1 MGLPLFWLFVLAA
14 CLLWSAT
21 FTAAAARATT
31 FRSSLAIVGWAV
43 PVLLLLPAVGL
54 TGFLAFGP
62 RPLDTNHFA
71 ATLTLAIAALGGG
84 VWIATDGLWRGAE
97 SGAPAAAGWP
107 VIGLAG
113 LCGMAAMVAY
123 GTLVAVDNAV
133 AAEAAQARAEAAAL
147 MQANLPPA
155 VAEADNAAPLHRH
168 AAALLAA
175 DDPFKKDFLDGDP
188 DSPLD
193 IRSPEVAA
201 ELTRH
206 ADTLDLIRRAADKNA
221 CRFDRDWSRPSI
233 DMLLP
238 EIQALR
244 GEARL
249 LAIAARRAAADGD
262 AAAAL
267 ADTVRIHRIG
277 RQAAAEP
284 ILISHLVAL
293 ALDALARDTLSR
305 VLPSLEADDLPLL
318 DDPGLDGLVGPPP
331 PLLKCMLGE
340 ETLGLSVFADIASG
354 RMPMSMLDPLAGNGS
369 VGSIADRVGILYRT
383 LFLPADLAA
392 YRDLLH
398 GFQKISAQDVA
409 RRDAWGH
416 IAGSEQSIPR
426 RGPLTALLVPALGAV
441 EGAQLRAEAGAR
453 AARVLV
459 AATRRRLAGG
469 GLPDSLDALVPQYL
483 SAVPRDPY
491 TDKEPFHSK
500 PVEGGILVWWVG
512 SDGADDGGPTARDS
526 WSEDVATGND
536 DLGLWLVPDR
546 PEATP
551 AAPVA
556 TE

>member
-1 MGLPLFWLFVLAA
+1 MGLALFWLFVLAA

-21 FTAAAARATT
+21 FTAAAARSATLP
-31 FRSSLAIVGWAV
+31 SLLSFAAWFI
-43 PVLLLLPAVGL
+43 PLLVLLPAVWL
-54 TGFLAFGP
+54 TAWLAFGP
-62 RPLDTNHFA
+62 RPFDVNHFA
-71 ATLTLAIAALGGG
+71 ATLTLALAALVGG
-84 VWIATDGLWRGAE
+84 VWIVIAGRRTAADGTPVARR
-97 SGAPAAAGWP
+97 WP

-175 DDPFKKDFLDGDP
+175 DEPFKTDFPDGDP

-201 ELTRH
+201 RLARH

-238 EIQALR
+238 EIQSLR

-249 LAIAARRAAADGD
+249 LALAARRAAADGD

-293 ALDALARDTLSR
+293 ALDALARDTLAR
-305 VLPSLEADDLPLL
+305 VLPSLEADDLALL
-318 DDPGLDGLVGPPP
+318 DNPGLDGLVGPPP
-331 PLLKCMLGE
+331 PVLKCMLGE
-340 ETLGLSVFADIASG
+340 ETLGLSVFADIATG
-354 RMPMSMLDPLAGNGS
+354 RMRMTALDPIGGATNAGA
-369 VGSIADRVGILYRT
+369 IADRVGILYRT

-392 YRDLLH
+392 YRDLLD
-398 GFQKISAQDVA
+398 GFQKISAQGVA

-416 IAGSEQSIPR
+416 IAGSEKSIPR

-441 EGAQLRAEAGAR
+441 EGAQVRAEAGAR
-453 AARVLV
+453 AARVLI
-459 AATRRRLAGG
+459 AATKRRLAGA
-469 GLPDSLDALVPQYL
+469 GLPESLDTLAPDWL

-491 TDKEPFHSK
+491 TDKEPLRSK
-500 PVEGGILVWWVG
+500 LGDGGMLVWCVG
-512 SDGADDGGPTARDS
+512 PDGEDDGGPTGRDS
-526 WSEDVATGND
+526 ATDDIQAGND
-536 DLGLWLVPDR
+536 DIGLWMVPDR
-546 PEATP
+546 PAQKP
-551 AAPVA
+551 AAPAA

>member
-1 MGLPLFWLFVLAA
+1 MGLALFWLFVLAA

-21 FTAAAARATT
+21 FTAAAARSATLP
-31 FRSSLAIVGWAV
+31 SLLSFTAWFI
-43 PVLLLLPAVGL
+43 PLLVLLPAVWL
-54 TGFLAFGP
+54 TAWLAFGP
-62 RPLDTNHFA
+62 RPFDVNHFA
-71 ATLTLAIAALGGG
+71 ATLTLAIAALVGG
-84 VWIATDGLWRGAE
+84 VWIVIAGRRPAAD
-97 SGAPAAAGWP
+97 GAPAARRWP

-113 LCGMAAMVAY
+113 LCGMGIMVAY
-123 GTLVAVDNAV
+123 GTLVAIDNAV

-175 DDPFKKDFLDGDP
+175 DDPFKKDFPDGDP

-201 ELTRH
+201 RLARH

-238 EIQALR
+238 EIQSLR

-249 LAIAARRAAADGD
+249 LALAARRAAADGD

-284 ILISHLVAL
+284 IVISRLVAL
-293 ALDALARDTLSR
+293 ALDALARDTLAL
-305 VLPSLEADDLPLL
+305 VLPSLEADDLALL

-340 ETLGLSVFADIASG
+340 ETLGLSVFADIATG
-354 RMPMSMLDPLAGNGS
+354 RMRMATLDPVAGSTNAGA
-369 VGSIADRVGILYRT
+369 IADRVGILYRT
-383 LFLPADLAA
+383 LFLPTDLAA
-392 YRDLLH
+392 YRELLD
-398 GFQKISAQDVA
+398 GFQQACAQDSATSGVWDRVA
-409 RRDAWGH
+409 IQG
-416 IAGSEQSIPR
+416 QSIDR
-426 RGPLTALLVPALGAV
+426 RGLLSAMLVPALGGV
-441 EGAQLRAEAGAR
+441 SGAQVRAEAGAR
-453 AARVLV
+453 AARVLI
-459 AATRRRLAGG
+459 AATKRRIAGA
-469 GLPDSLDALVPQYL
+469 GLPESLDTLVPDWL

-491 TDKEPFHSK
+491 TDKEPLRSK
-500 PVEGGILVWWVG
+500 LGDGGMLVWWAG
-512 SDGADDGGPTARDS
+512 PDGEDDGGPTGRDS
-526 WSEDVATGND
+526 YDVDIQIGND
-536 DLGLWLVPDR
+536 DLGLWMVPDR
-546 PEATP
+546 PAPKP
-551 AAPVA
+551 AAPAVP
-556 TE
+556 E